1 MTIASGNILQTLMSE
16 ANTLTLLLTFLA
28 ATVVIVVFIFNRI
41 IMRRVRK
48 TTRKTKNTM
57 GIMQHA
63 IDQGNINVVRFQPS
77 IQLVSSLYGNIVPE
91 EGVALDEFY
100 SRLHADDRPSFARFI
115 SQLEKKEMWS
125 AEYNCRLQTDEASG
139 EDGWRNMK
147 CQAAVEIDVQP
158 LTIICTMT
166 DETDVMAEQQ
176 AERNLTDRYRLI
188 FDQSIVGLAFYDKDG
203 MLLAAN
209 QYMRQLLHFTEEQD
223 PFYFGESLFNR
234 PNYRDLLKG
243 RKVEDFYFCSRYV
256 IPERGVNCFAEIR
269 IHPIM
274 DDTGQLLYISLTTR
288 DITEERE
295 LYLQGKR
302 NDAEILRANEEIKI
316 YENELKYL
324 LENCQMLGWRLT
336 YGTNEVVLFKELGKS
351 ELTMTLQ
358 EFIGHFLDENGNPT
372 TKSLHEMRAKF
383 ETPTSQL
390 YKMSDLYGSGS
401 LEWYIMNTVPVHD
414 KEGRVNGQFGLIRNV
429 TSLINAQEQLKR
441 ETERANDSGRLK
453 SVFMANMT
461 HEIRTPLNS
470 TVGFTDLLP
479 IITSPDDKR
488 EMIQVIKNN
497 CDMLL
502 RLINDILEISSMDSK
517 EIKLEPEQVD
527 FSQVFNRIYQG
538 LKERVQNPSVEF
550 LCDNPYDSCPAYLD
564 AQRINQILTNFV
576 TNAVKYTHQGHI
588 KIGYSKQQDGLY
600 IYCEDTGTGIPKEKQ
615 GKIFERFV
623 KLNDYVQGTGLGLSI
638 CKAITD
644 RSGGQIGVESEGDNQ
659 GSKFWVWIPLNTS
672 IQDNE

>member
-1 MTIASGNILQTLMSE
+1 
-16 ANTLTLLLTFLA
+16 
-28 ATVVIVVFIFNRI
+28 
-41 IMRRVRK
+41 
-48 TTRKTKNTM
+48 
-57 GIMQHA
+57 
-63 IDQGNINVVRFQPS
+63 
-77 IQLVSSLYGNIVPE
+77 
-91 EGVALDEFY
+91 
-100 SRLHADDRPSFARFI
+100 
-115 SQLEKKEMWS
+115 
-125 AEYNCRLQTDEASG
+125 
-139 EDGWRNMK
+139 
-147 CQAAVEIDVQP
+147 
-158 LTIICTMT
+158 
-166 DETDVMAEQQ
+166 
-176 AERNLTDRYRLI
+176 
-188 FDQSIVGLAFYDKDG
+188 
-203 MLLAAN
+203 
-209 QYMRQLLHFTEEQD
+209 
-223 PFYFGESLFNR
+223 
-234 PNYRDLLKG
+234 
-243 RKVEDFYFCSRYV
+243 
-256 IPERGVNCFAEIR
+256 
-269 IHPIM
+269 
-274 DDTGQLLYISLTTR
+274 
-288 DITEERE
+288 
-295 LYLQGKR
+295 
-302 NDAEILRANEEIKI
+302 
-316 YENELKYL
+316 
-324 LENCQMLGWRLT
+324 
-336 YGTNEVVLFKELGKS
+336 VLFKELGKS

-470 TVGFTDLLP
+470 IVGFTDLLP